1 MADGETELTAEVL
14 EGVLEQAR
22 ERGALGV
29 HDVSA
34 MVQDADLSPEETEFL
49 YSLLTDM
56 GVEVVEGEEEEL
68 GDYAE
73 EEEFLTYLDV
83 TIDHTVDDP
92 VRVYLREIGQVPL
105 LTPEQEI
112 ELAKLIERKDVE
124 AKRRLTEA
132 NLRLVVSIA
141 KRYMGRGLLF
151 LDLIQEGNL
160 GLIRAVE
167 KFDYRLGYKFSTY
180 ATWWIRQAVTR
191 AIADQARTIR
201 VPVHAV
207 ETINKLNRIQREL
220 LQKSGR
226 EPTVQEIAS
235 ALGVSPNKVREIQKA
250 NQEPVSLET
259 PVGDEDE
266 SELGD
271 FIEDEDADQPVEVV
285 FREIRRE
292 ELFKVLDSLPA
303 RDRKVLELRFGLK
316 GERPRTLE
324 EVGERFGV
332 TRERIRQVEAKTL
345 NRLKNYR
352 DAQALRD
359 LDS

>member
-1 MADGETELTAEVL
+1 MPEESELTAEVL
-14 EGVLEQAR
+14 QGVLEQAR
-22 ERGALGV
+22 ARGSLTLDEVGAV
-29 HDVSA
+29 A
-34 MVQDADLSPEETEFL
+34 QEADLSPDEVEFL
-49 YSLLTDM
+49 YSLLVDM
-56 GVEVVEGEEEEL
+56 GVEVIEEEAEEL
-68 GDYAE
+68 SDFSE
-73 EEEFLTYLDV
+73 EEEFLNYLDV

-92 VRVYLREIGQVPL
+92 VRMYLREIGRVPL
-105 LTPEQEI
+105 LTPEEEV
-112 ELAKLIERKDVE
+112 ELAKLVERKDVE

-191 AIADQARTIR
+191 AIADQSRTIR

-207 ETINKLNRIQREL
+207 ETMNKLNRIQREL

-226 EPTVQEIAS
+226 EPTVVEIAE
-235 ALGVSPNKVREIQKA
+235 ALGVTPHKVREIQKA
-250 NQEPVSLET
+250 TQEPVSLET
-259 PVGDEDE
+259 PVGDEED

-271 FIEDEDADQPVEVV
+271 FIEDADADQPLEVV

-292 ELFKVLDSLPA
+292 ELFRVLDSLPA

-345 NRLKNYR
+345 NRLKNFR

-359 LDS
+359 LDG

>member
-1 MADGETELTAEVL
+1 MVDDEPELTAEVL
-14 EGVLEQAR
+14 QGVLEQAR
-22 ERGALGV
+22 ERGSLAV
-29 HDVSA
+29 DDVSA
-34 MVQDADLSPEETEFL
+34 IVQDADLSPEETEFL
-49 YSLLTDM
+49 YSLLNDM
-56 GVEVVEGEEEEL
+56 GVEVEGEEGAL

-73 EEEFLTYLDV
+73 EEEFLNYLDV

-112 ELAKLIERKDVE
+112 ELAKLIEKKDVE

-207 ETINKLNRIQREL
+207 ETINKLNRVQREL

-226 EPTVQEIAS
+226 EPTVQEMAA